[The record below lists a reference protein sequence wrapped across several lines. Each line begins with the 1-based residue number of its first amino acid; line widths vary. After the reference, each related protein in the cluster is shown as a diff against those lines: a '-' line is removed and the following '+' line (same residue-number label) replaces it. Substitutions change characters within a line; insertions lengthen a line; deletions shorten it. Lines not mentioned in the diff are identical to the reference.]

1 MKKELIHVTFR
12 NANCITHLKKFSNFF
27 KTESTYFVS
36 LATLYQYQNS
46 SPNCKYLFVKTY
58 RLCVVR
64 ILFLI
69 NV

>member
-46 SPNCKYLFVKTY
+46 SPNCKYLFVKT
-58 RLCVVR
+58 
-64 ILFLI
+64 
-69 NV
+69 